1 MVVDICITAYILT
14 EKGDVFMNAREKL
27 LRLLN
32 QQWNYNST
40 NKTFISKFAR
50 LYGDMPDLIYI
61 RNGRARYGEIL
72 EKLFRRN
79 KCKTISTNFNWS
91 RQLNMVCHFP
101 YVTVG
106 EHRIDSY
113 YGVQKDNFY
122 KFGPIDLMRADV
134 L

>member
-1 MVVDICITAYILT
+1 MKNYSLDDESEDQKILNKIIEVAKALHDYFVQKEENNINIASLSNFVASKLAWYYYHAAYT
-14 EKGDVFMNAREKL
+14 R
-27 LRLLN
+27 
-32 QQWNYNST
+32 
-40 NKTFISKFAR
+40 
-50 LYGDMPDLIYI
+50 
-61 RNGRARYGEIL
+61 
-72 EKLFRRN
+72 
-79 KCKTISTNFNWS
+79 
-91 RQLNMVCHFP
+91 